1 MDNNHSQ
8 SNYAGLTSNELY
20 SYFSRSNWTG
30 LNESQRLDLLQEV
43 ADRQAAANGD
53 KYSVTVSFENMD
65 SSTSG
70 YEAGNHIYLNRD
82 MFVNDRVVE
91 SYGEKTIE
99 FKLTDSNWQALE
111 TVLHEG
117 EHALQDNISNGT
129 VEADDATKA
138 LFQSNNFTVSD
149 VDGNRASQYM
159 LGKNNYAFYYL
170 NPSELD
176 AFKTSQDQTQ
186 AIIAS
191 LQSQGLKDSSMD
203 QYLAELQ
210 KNGYE
215 AKLNEYRSEFG
226 NENVDKEVAAV
237 LKNTYFNTNEPVD
250 KNIEKAVKS
259 EMIESQ
265 KALDRENKM
274 SENRTVE
281 NQTAENKTEGNGMAK
296 QVYEQNGFTYTVD
309 ENGTITGE
317 GKVAADKGVD
327 CGKRPDPPGLESG
340 DDRGHVIAAGHGG
353 ANEPYNMTAQDRH
366 MNRSEYKTVEN
377 SERSLAK
384 EGYDVHTSKTAFVS
398 DPSGRPDAYMINDT
412 ITSPDGKTQN
422 VHLSFQNM
430 SQTEQEENNQF
441 LDSQIDLYDAPNPD
455 PLRDSM
461 SKEEYTQLM
470 EETDAALPSVKDEF
484 DMDSMTS
491 FSFDQSFDGFANG
504 NTYTGDVDSGV
515 QGGDTGVSAD
525 SGVGFGSDSDSGVGT
540 DSGGMDSGSDAGAS
554 VDI

>member
-8 SNYAGLTSNELY
+8 SNYAGLTSNDLY

-91 SYGEKTIE
+91 SYGDKTIE

-117 EHALQDNISNGT
+117 EHAFQDNISNGT

-281 NQTAENKTEGNGMAK
+281 NQTAENKTEGN
-296 QVYEQNGFTYTVD
+296 
-309 ENGTITGE
+309 
-317 GKVAADKGVD
+317 
-327 CGKRPDPPGLESG
+327 
-340 DDRGHVIAAGHGG
+340 
-353 ANEPYNMTAQDRH
+353 
-366 MNRSEYKTVEN
+366 
-377 SERSLAK
+377 
-384 EGYDVHTSKTAFVS
+384 
-398 DPSGRPDAYMINDT
+398 
-412 ITSPDGKTQN
+412 
-422 VHLSFQNM
+422 
-430 SQTEQEENNQF
+430 NQF

-470 EETDAALPSVKDEF
+470 EETDAALPSIKDEF
-484 DMDSMTS
+484 DMDSTTS

-504 NTYTGDVDSGV
+504 NAYTGDVDSGV
-515 QGGDTGVSAD
+515 QGSDAGVSAD